1 MSDQHSTAVMIM
13 LFIKQVRILY
23 VAAAVR
29 KMPFEIAVCRK
40 YGEGGECSKSA
51 KRNSAQ

>member
-1 MSDQHSTAVMIM
+1 MSDQHSAAVMIL

-29 KMPFEIAVCRK
+29 KIPLKIAVCRK
-40 YGEGGECSKSA
+40 CDEAREDAKSA

>member
-1 MSDQHSTAVMIM
+1 MSDQHSAAVMIL

-29 KMPFEIAVCRK
+29 KKAL
-40 YGEGGECSKSA
+40 
-51 KRNSAQ
+51 